1 MDMVS
6 DRSIEMLFAATLI
19 ITAAVAAPGPA
30 RAQSGAHGDGHAE
43 MHHVYKEW
51 QDNRG
56 FGCCD
61 DQDCRPVRADPGPL
75 GWRVWI
81 DGRWVAVPP
90 DTVLGISSPDGRS
103 HVCMSPGAQEPR
115 CFVPGEPR
123 S

>member
-1 MDMVS
+1 MDTVS
-6 DRSIEMLFAATLI
+6 DRNIAMLFSAVLI
-19 ITAAVAAPGPA
+19 ITAAVAVPGPA
-30 RAQSGAHGDGHAE
+30 RAQSGGHGDGHAE
-43 MHHVYKEW
+43 MHHAYKEW
-51 QDNRG
+51 IDNRG

-90 DTVLGISSPDGRS
+90 DTVLGITSPDGRS
-103 HVCMSPGAQEPR
+103 HVCMSPDAQEPR